1 MEENQKDSTLSE
13 ILEEDIKSIKRDSK
27 RRSCIFRL
35 LIISTLLFVGL
46 YGFILFKQHLLNLEA
61 QAIFKAGQT
70 ATAESREPRI
80 TNETDTDNDN
90 RGPFS
95 NISSENDPTQSDNSI
110 KMRTATISVM
120 LTSVAEFQLTQT
132 PE

>member
-1 MEENQKDSTLSE
+1 MEENQKDNTLSE
-13 ILEEDIKSIKRDSK
+13 ILEEDIKSIKRNSK

-35 LIISTLLFVGL
+35 MIISTLLFLGL
-46 YGFILFKQHLLNLEA
+46 YGFVLFRQHLLNLEA
-61 QAIFKAGQT
+61 EAIISAGKT
-70 ATAESREPRI
+70 ATAQSE
-80 TNETDTDNDN
+80 ETRSVDEA
-90 RGPFS
+90 GPNVEF
-95 NISSENDPTQSDNSI
+95 ENKPTESDNPL